1 MLVVLAIV
9 ALLQGLVGLV
19 ALTFVLRGGLR
30 LMGGQLGQGA
40 LMGTV
45 LFIAA
50 LPFFIGPILHL
61 LFGWGAL
68 RRAAWARAVG
78 IASSLLGLGGG
89 LLMRADGPRGLWV
102 LWLIVSAVTLVYLL
116 SPPGKQAL
124 RS

>member
-1 MLVVLAIV
+1 MLVVLAV
-9 ALLQGLVGLV
+9 AALLQGLVGLV
-19 ALTFVLRGGLR
+19 ALTIVLRGGLR

-45 LFIAA
+45 LFIAT
-50 LPFFIGPILHL
+50 LPFIIGPILHL

-78 IASSLLGLGGG
+78 IVSSLVGLGGG

-102 LWLIVSAVTLVYLL
+102 VWLIVSAVTLVYLL
-116 SPPGKQAL
+116 SPPAKQAL
-124 RS
+124 RG